1 MTQAEALL
9 GAYRDLTWED
19 YIEISDSIVKFDKN
33 NINGEL
39 ERQAS
44 IYSYY
49 VGLLGTAKN
58 DMDKAGLKL
67 VQFMAETRKEQKENA
82 SGKYTAKDLDDYVMA
97 HPDYFLLVE
106 TANDAQFKYSLIKGL
121 VQSLD
126 QKKDML
132 VQLSA
137 NSRAETNLYK

>member
-1 MTQAEALL
+1 
-9 GAYRDLTWED
+9 
-19 YIEISDSIVKFDKN
+19 
-33 NINGEL
+33 
-39 ERQAS
+39 
-44 IYSYY
+44 
-49 VGLLGTAKN
+49 
-58 DMDKAGLKL
+58 MDKAGLKL